1 MSKFARLK
9 SKFEK
14 EKLKNVKSC
23 KKKENPK
30 TKKKMTITPVRQAA
44 TATTNTTSTLT
55 TKDTH
60 KNVPPTK
67 PLFAIVPP
75 TTTKQEPTTKTNH
88 HQNHSP
94 PSDVSLTR
102 FPSNMWEP
110 NGNHRVQIRYG
121 GTASVPPGTTLH
133 NMAHCAGLK
142 TPKITNITPTTST
155 HAPQGSLPS
164 NRQQKPPHLVPPKVW
179 GDSSDD
185 SEPPRNVATLS
196 ARRVGDIVKMF
207 GTTTD
212 VKTTTTPGRW
222 PATRKTAGNATRNL
236 EEEDDLGTPQGVP
249 KKS

>member
-1 MSKFARLK
+1 
-9 SKFEK
+9 
-14 EKLKNVKSC
+14 
-23 KKKENPK
+23 
-30 TKKKMTITPVRQAA
+30 
-44 TATTNTTSTLT
+44 
-55 TKDTH
+55 
-60 KNVPPTK
+60 
-67 PLFAIVPP
+67 
-75 TTTKQEPTTKTNH
+75 
-88 HQNHSP
+88 
-94 PSDVSLTR
+94 
-102 FPSNMWEP
+102 MWEP

-196 ARRVGDIVKMF
+196 ERRVEDIVKMF

-212 VKTTTTPGRW
+212 VKTTTKPGRW
-222 PATRKTAGNATRNL
+222 PATRKTAGNATRIL
-236 EEEDDLGTPQGVP
+236 EEEDDLGTTQGVP
-249 KKS
+249 KLLIVNLIFKTIVTIMTRVMLCLVILEDNHQLLLCQHRVLICMNLFRMMCLRYYLPVPPLQEKMSRKSKL